1 MNATTTNAN
10 RMFISFEGLDG
21 SGKSTQAK
29 LLVEKLES
37 LRYTVEFIREPGGTE
52 ISERIR
58 EILLDRKHLGMNQIA
73 ELFLFSAARA
83 QLVTQIIKPALAESK
98 IVVCDRYVD
107 STTAYQGY
115 GRELRLGAVKT
126 INTVATFGLM
136 PKLTIMLD
144 VPVDEMIERKRNAGV
159 LDDRME
165 SGGKA
170 FFERVRSGYLAM
182 AEEEKERFFV
192 VDGTRPVEMIRA
204 EIWDFVSSRLPRSTG
219 A

>member
-1 MNATTTNAN
+1 
-10 RMFISFEGLDG
+10 MFISFEGLDG

-37 LRYTVEFIREPGGTE
+37 IHYTVAFIREPGGTE

-58 EILLDRKHLGMNQIA
+58 EILLDRNHLGMNQIA

-136 PKLTIMLD
+136 PKMTILID
-144 VPVDEMIERKRNAGV
+144 IPIDEMIDRKRNAGV

-165 SGGKA
+165 AGGSA
-170 FFERVRSGYLAM
+170 FFERVRAGYLTM
-182 AEEEKERFFV
+182 AEEEKDRFFV
-192 VDGTRPVEMIRA
+192 IDGTRPVEIIRA
-204 EIWDFVSSRLPRSTG
+204 EIWDLVSSRLPRS
-219 A
+219 ADA